1 MMRVSTL
8 EERRESRK
16 GGGRRNKLQ
25 CQLGISVMS
34 DGIPPKQWLNQT
46 RSLFLSQTESPEMV
60 HEKVVEQFIVSCT
73 ASLA

>member
-1 MMRVSTL
+1 
-8 EERRESRK
+8 
-16 GGGRRNKLQ
+16 
-25 CQLGISVMS
+25 MS